1 MTIHTFLHM
10 RLYLRKNAAQY
21 LKPVNT
27 GSVWVTITKNTGG
40 NLLTLSLRAM
50 FGSQGPSTY
59 IQYFIMYSIPYS
71 KVVQSTLSVYSFDDQ
86 KRYRV
91 ASTPVLLPDKKT
103 HLILISTFSISNISY
118 VFLAFVFSEIFVS
131 ISTETYYF
139 LSVVIRLG
147 YDITGRWRCSFF
159 YLNSKQSFNSLQVFF
174 QAMSPRD

>member
-103 HLILISTFSISNISY
+103 HFGRQIYPLVIHRLYICAELKQHLSSTCA
-118 VFLAFVFSEIFVS
+118 V
-131 ISTETYYF
+131 
-139 LSVVIRLG
+139 LSK
-147 YDITGRWRCSFF
+147 F
-159 YLNSKQSFNSLQVFF
+159 
-174 QAMSPRD
+174 